1 MVSHQRI
8 KQRQAFPYL
17 DYGVH
22 LSDAAAS
29 RHGVSVEREREMP
42 VLSSTAPEVTPEFE
56 QQERDALSAED
67 LQKIHD
73 EMYGISSS
81 GDVVVVETEDEMSH
95 SVASQLVQEA
105 LETIPDDIHKHA
117 YNEAIQHHPNLVEK
131 ESNALTFMRSEG
143 YNALVCIGRDF

>member
-1 MVSHQRI
+1 
-8 KQRQAFPYL
+8 
-17 DYGVH
+17 
-22 LSDAAAS
+22 
-29 RHGVSVEREREMP
+29 MP

-143 YNALVCIGRDF
+143 YNAMVSKGHGLLIFSCRICPISFQYRLPCCYDY